1 MENIINIIFW
11 IIAISGIVGFVIVI
25 LSLGFAFGD
34 KADIYEDDEGNLHF
48 RHNGSL
54 WDDCPR
60 TERFG
65 KIDWS
70 DVQGD

>member
-1 MENIINIIFW
+1 MEITTILW
-11 IIAISGIVGFVIVI
+11 GLAIAISIAALVVI
-25 LSLGFAFGD
+25 LSIGCAFGD

-48 RHNGSL
+48 RRNGSL
-54 WDDCPR
+54 WDDSPR

>member
-1 MENIINIIFW
+1 MEITIVLW
-11 IIAISGIVGFVIVI
+11 GLAIAILVAALVVI
-25 LSLGFAFGD
+25 LSIGCAFGD

-48 RHNGSL
+48 RYNGNL

-60 TERFG
+60 VKHFG